1 MRRFYAQG
9 WTCLHIAS
17 RENKPDVARVLLQ
30 FGADLYARNASGRMA
45 VDLAGTD
52 AMRALLTP
60 KVADE
65 SSADELRRRY
75 MDDGRRQA
83 EEALAMRAASAAL
96 SRSAAPAEAPTPSDP
111 AAAALAARRKA
122 AAEADL
128 HRREALEE
136 ADLQRALGDTSA
148 ADRRLASAGPGAG
161 SAADMAKLQAK
172 VAAQLR
178 AAQEQVASRRGEPAG
193 RPAMVRS
200 PAGLSAQ
207 DLPSLAPVRTTAP
220 VVTTEAERLRGKL
233 VAMSNP
239 QQPDSPS
246 SRRALLTPKEAA
258 ARILAAQAAASQPPP
273 MQELQR
279 LRREAEEAHRAKQAR
294 GRDVTPPWD
303 AGEREPSAAEQ
314 TPPRGRGAAQQSPL
328 PSPPTASPGQDA
340 EVIARLR
347 KIAVGPPADN
357 DGPRFAAVLP
367 PPPPLSPTP
376 MRRPWEPEQPPEG
389 SGAVKPS
396 PMKPASSA
404 SGLSAFMAYLFG
416 ETGDEDE
423 STAKSRAR
431 LCCAMPRVPSMIA
444 DDD

>member
-1 MRRFYAQG
+1 
-9 WTCLHIAS
+9 
-17 RENKPDVARVLLQ
+17 VARVLLQ
-30 FGADLYARNASGRMA
+30 FGADLYARNTSGRLA

-60 KVADE
+60 KAADE

-83 EEALAMRAASAAL
+83 EEALAMRAANAAL
-96 SRSAAPAEAPTPSDP
+96 NRSAAPAEAPTPSDP

-148 ADRRLASAGPGAG
+148 ADRRLASAGPGAA
-161 SAADMAKLQAK
+161 SAADVAKLQAK

-193 RPAMVRS
+193 RPTMSRS

-239 QQPDSPS
+239 QQPDSPAS
-246 SRRALLTPKEAA
+246 ASRRALLTPKEAA

-279 LRREAEEAHRAKQAR
+279 LRREAEEAHRAKQSR

-303 AGEREPSAAEQ
+303 AGERAREPSAAEQ
-314 TPPRGRGAAQQSPL
+314 TPPRGRGGAQQSPL

-347 KIAVGPPADN
+347 KIALGPPADN

-389 SGAVKPS
+389 SAVKPS
-396 PMKPASSA
+396 PIKTT

-431 LCCAMPRVPSMIA
+431 VCCAMPRVPSMIA